1 MTTTEATATYTP
13 PTGNV
18 RFAGVVASE
27 WTKLRSLRSTVW
39 SLVAAVGMLV
49 GFGLLFSWG
58 VVSRWDRIGA
68 RERLTFDPTRISL
81 GGVFLAQLAIG
92 VLGVL
97 LIGGEFSTG
106 MIRSSLA
113 AVPKR
118 HPVLWGKAVVFGVIA
133 LVLMTV
139 ASVAAFEVAQVVLS
153 GKGVQTTLGADG
165 VLRAVLGAALFLTW
179 VGLFG
184 LALGTIL
191 RNSAAAISTLVG
203 VLLVVP
209 ILMNFL
215 PSDWRDHVDRWLPS
229 SAGASLMDV
238 HPTDAQLAP
247 GVAGIML
254 IVYLVVAFSAAAVLL
269 VRRDV

>member
-1 MTTTEATATYTP
+1 MTATEAAPTYTA

-18 RFAGVVASE
+18 RFTGVLASE

-39 SLVAAVGMLV
+39 SLIAAVSMLI
-49 GFGLLFSWG
+49 GFGLLFSFG

-97 LIGGEFSTG
+97 IIGGEFSTG

-118 HPVLWGKAVVFGVIA
+118 LPVLWGKALVFGVIA
-133 LVLMTV
+133 FILMTV
-139 ASVAAFEVAQVVLS
+139 ASIAAFEVAQTVLS
-153 GKGVQTTLGADG
+153 GKGVQTSLGADG
-165 VLRAVLGAALFLTW
+165 VLRAVLGAGLFLTW
-179 VGLFG
+179 VALFG

-209 ILMNFL
+209 ILLNFL

-229 SAGASLMDV
+229 SAGASLMAV
-238 HPTDAQLAP
+238 HPSDAQLTP
-247 GVAGIML
+247 GIAGIVL
-254 IVYLVVAFSAAAVLL
+254 IVYLVLFFAAAGILL
-269 VRRDV
+269 LKRDV

>member
-1 MTTTEATATYTP
+1 
-13 PTGNV
+13 
-18 RFAGVVASE
+18 
-27 WTKLRSLRSTVW
+27 
-39 SLVAAVGMLV
+39 MLI

-58 VVSRWDRIGA
+58 IVSRWDRIGA
-68 RERLTFDPTRISL
+68 RERLNFDPTRISL

-118 HPVLWGKAVVFGVIA
+118 LPVLWAKAFVFGGVA

-139 ASVAAFEVAQVVLS
+139 ASLAAFEVAQVVLS
-153 GKGVQTTLGADG
+153 GKGVQTTIGADG
-165 VLRAVLGAALFLTW
+165 VLRAVLGAAFFLTW

-215 PSDWRDHVDRWLPS
+215 PSDWREHVERWLPS
-229 SAGASLMDV
+229 SAGSALMAA
-238 HPTDAQLAP
+238 HPTDAQLTP
-247 GVAGIML
+247 GNAAVML
-254 IVYLVVAFSAAAVLL
+254 AVYLAISLLMAAVLL
-269 VRRDV
+269 RTRDV

>member
-1 MTTTEATATYTP
+1 MTATPTAAVYRP

-18 RFAGVVASE
+18 RFTGVLASE

-39 SLVAAVGMLV
+39 SLIAAVGMLV

-97 LIGGEFSTG
+97 IIGGEFSTG
-106 MIRSSLA
+106 MIRASLA

-118 HPVLWGKAVVFGVIA
+118 LPVLWGKAVVFGAVA

-139 ASVAAFEVAQVVLS
+139 ASLAAFEVAQGVLS
-153 GKGVQTTLGADG
+153 GKGIATSLGADG

-179 VGLFG
+179 VALFG

-215 PSDWRDHVDRWLPS
+215 PSDWRDHIDRWLPS
-229 SAGASLMDV
+229 SAGASLMAV

-247 GVAGIML
+247 GIAGIVL
-254 IVYLVVAFSAAAVLL
+254 LVYLVVSFAAAAVLL
-269 VRRDV
+269 LRRDV

>member
-1 MTTTEATATYTP
+1 MSATGNAPVYTP

-18 RFAGVVASE
+18 RFAGVLASE

-39 SLVAAVGMLV
+39 SLIAAVAVLI
-49 GFGLLFSWG
+49 GFGLLFSFG

-97 LIGGEFSTG
+97 IIGGEFSTG

-118 HPVLWGKAVVFGVIA
+118 LPVLWGKAIVFGVIA
-133 LVLMTV
+133 LVLMTM
-139 ASVAAFEVAQVVLS
+139 ASVAAFEVAQGVLS
-153 GKGVQTTLGADG
+153 AKGVQTTLGADG

-179 VGLFG
+179 VALFG
-184 LALGTIL
+184 LALGTLL

-215 PSDWRDHVDRWLPS
+215 PSDWRDHIDRWLPS
-229 SAGASLMDV
+229 SAGASLMAV
-238 HPTDAQLAP
+238 HPTDAQLTP
-247 GVAGIML
+247 GIAGIML
-254 IVYLVVAFSAAAVLL
+254 IVYLVISFAAAGILL
-269 VRRDV
+269 LRRDV

>member
-1 MTTTEATATYTP
+1 MTATSTTPVYTP

-18 RFAGVVASE
+18 RFIGVLASE

-39 SLVAAVGMLV
+39 SLVAAVGMLI
-49 GFGLLFSWG
+49 GFGALFSWG
-58 VVSRWDRIGA
+58 VVSRWDRLGA
-68 RERLTFDPTRISL
+68 RERLTLDPTQVSL
-81 GGVFLAQLAIG
+81 NGVFLAQLAIG

-97 LIGGEFSTG
+97 IIGGEFSTG

-113 AVPKR
+113 AVPRR
-118 HPVLWGKAVVFGVIA
+118 HPVLWGKAIVFGVVS
-133 LVLMTV
+133 LVLMTIG
-139 ASVAAFEVAQVVLS
+139 SIIAFEVAQTILS
-153 GKGVQTTLGADG
+153 AKDVSTSLGADG

-191 RNSAAAISTLVG
+191 RNSSAAIATLVA

-215 PSDWRDHVDRWLPS
+215 PSDWRDHIDRWLPS
-229 SAGASLMDV
+229 SAGASLMAV
-238 HPTDAQLAP
+238 HPTDAALAP
-247 GVAGIML
+247 GIAALMLAMYLL
-254 IVYLVVAFSAAAVLL
+254 IVFAAAAVLL
-269 VRRDV
+269 QGRDV

>member
-1 MTTTEATATYTP
+1 MTATQTTP
-13 PTGNV
+13 VYVPPSGNV
-18 RFAGVVASE
+18 AFTGVLASE

-58 VVSRWDRIGA
+58 VVSRWDRLGA

-97 LIGGEFSTG
+97 IIGGDFSSG

-118 HPVLWGKAVVFGVIA
+118 LPVLWWKAVVFGVVA

-139 ASVAAFEVAQVVLS
+139 ASIAAFEVAQTVLS
-153 GKGVQTTLGADG
+153 GKGIQTTLGADG
-165 VLRAVLGAALFLTW
+165 VLRAVLGAGLFLTW
-179 VGLFG
+179 VALFG
-184 LALGTIL
+184 LALGTML

-215 PSDWRDHVDRWLPS
+215 PSDWRDHIDRWLPS
-229 SAGASLMDV
+229 SAGDSLMAA
-238 HPTDAQLAP
+238 HTTDAQLSP
-247 GVAGIML
+247 GIAATML
-254 IVYLVVAFSAAAVLL
+254 VVYLAISLGAAAVLL
-269 VRRDV
+269 LKRDV

>member
-1 MTTTEATATYTP
+1 MNATDMTAVYTP

-18 RFAGVVASE
+18 RFTGVLASE

-39 SLVAAVGMLV
+39 SLIAAVGVLV

-97 LIGGEFSTG
+97 IIGGEFSTG

-118 HPVLWGKAVVFGVIA
+118 LPVLWGKALVFGAIA
-133 LVLMTV
+133 LVLMTA
-139 ASVAAFEVAQVVLS
+139 ASVAAFEVAQAVLS
-153 GKGVQTTLGADG
+153 AKGIQTTLGADG
-165 VLRAVLGAALFLTW
+165 VLRAVIGAGLFLTW
-179 VGLFG
+179 VALFG

-209 ILMNFL
+209 ILMDFL
-215 PSDWRDHVDRWLPS
+215 PSDWRDHVDRWLPN
-229 SAGASLMDV
+229 SAGASLMAV
-238 HPTDAQLAP
+238 HPTDAQLSP

-254 IVYLVVAFSAAAVLL
+254 VVYLVISFAAAAILL
-269 VRRDV
+269 LKRDV

>member
-1 MTTTEATATYTP
+1 MTATDTTHVYAQ

-18 RFAGVVASE
+18 RFTGVLASE

-97 LIGGEFSTG
+97 IIGGEFSTG

-118 HPVLWGKAVVFGVIA
+118 LPVLWGKALVFGVIA
-133 LVLMTV
+133 FVLMTV
-139 ASVAAFEVAQVVLS
+139 ASVAAFEVAQATLS
-153 GKGVQTTLGADG
+153 AKNVQTTLGADG
-165 VLRAVLGAALFLTW
+165 VLRAVLGAGLFLTW
-179 VGLFG
+179 VALFG

-209 ILMNFL
+209 ILMSFL

-229 SAGASLMDV
+229 SAGASLMAV

-247 GVAGIML
+247 GIAGIVL
-254 IVYLVVAFSAAAVLL
+254 VVYLVISFTAAGLL
-269 VRRDV
+269 LLRRDV